1 MFHFSI
7 FADAYEG
14 SNEEKNGEVA
24 EGRGSTVKYG
34 ETPFRI
40 HKKRF
45 RYLWNIKKSEPIAR
59 KTTFFKKNLEPEA
72 HNFAYENKAFTH
84 FETKPSSFTLEKP

>member
-40 HKKRF
+40 HKN
-45 RYLWNIKKSEPIAR
+45 L
-59 KTTFFKKNLEPEA
+59 KNQNL
-72 HNFAYENKAFTH
+72 
-84 FETKPSSFTLEKP
+84 